1 MVPST
6 VHQRLVIWRKDGIVE
21 NIEAD
26 QSYYRI
32 DEAKGSKKSL
42 DQHLVNITPCEDE
55 SGSYTLVN
63 TGRVLNLDPG
73 HGFLW
78 DAEEEMELEM
88 IIPRIRWPAVNKDD
102 C

>member
-1 MVPST
+1 M
-6 VHQRLVIWRKDGIVE
+6 E

-32 DEAKGSKKSL
+32 DDTKGSKRSF
-42 DQHLVNITPCEDE
+42 DQHLENITPCDDK

-63 TGRVLNLDPG
+63 TSHVLNVDPD
-73 HGFLW
+73 HGFIW
-78 DAEEEMELEM
+78 DAEEETEPEM
-88 IIPRIRWPAVNKDD
+88 AIPPTGWPAVNEDD